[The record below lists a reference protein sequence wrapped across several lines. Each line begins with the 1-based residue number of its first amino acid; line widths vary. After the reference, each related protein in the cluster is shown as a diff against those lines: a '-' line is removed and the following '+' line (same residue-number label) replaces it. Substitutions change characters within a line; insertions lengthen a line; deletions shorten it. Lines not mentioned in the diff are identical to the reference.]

1 MLRELDFRQ
10 ESMHLLTLSANLREI
25 AEILV
30 PQPVIGYTSARV
42 LAMEFIPG
50 TKITELTRIERRE
63 LDGERLTDALFRAY
77 LKQILGDG
85 MFHADPHPGNVF
97 IVNGRIALIDL
108 GMVARVTPGLQE
120 RLLQLLLAVSDN
132 HPDDAAK
139 VLLQIGECGEE
150 ADRRDSSA
158 ASPSSSRST
167 TRCRSSRRRSG
178 ARC

>member
-25 AEILV
+25 AEIVV

-108 GMVARVTPGLQE
+108 GMVARVTPGPGCKSGCCSSTT
-120 RLLQLLLAVSDN
+120 RRKCCCRSAN
-132 HPDDAAK
+132 AA
-139 VLLQIGECGEE
+139 
-150 ADRRDSSA
+150 RRPFEKGSSA
-158 ASPSSSRST
+158 ASPSSSRCT
-167 TRCRSSRRRSG
+167 KRCRSSRRRSG